1 MQNLKNDINDVEFR
15 KTTLKRHEMPEND
28 IKTTADIFQF
38 LPTFSPLKRH
48 HLSETTS
55 SGKPVKD
62 HSTAV
67 SKTRR
72 HSFALTSVTRLK
84 N

>member
-1 MQNLKNDINDVEFR
+1 
-15 KTTLKRHEMPEND
+15 MPEND

-55 SGKPVKD
+55 SGKPGGGIEINQKGKWKF
-62 HSTAV
+62 HF
-67 SKTRR
+67 KR
-72 HSFALTSVTRLK
+72 
-84 N
+84 